1 MALGQYL
8 CIDNGSLIIKQLII
22 KIRLIKDVLVTE
34 PWLKQK

>member
-8 CIDNGSLIIKQLII
+8 CIDNGSLIIKQLI
-22 KIRLIKDVLVTE
+22 RLIKDVLVTE